1 VSGATR
7 SSLAGDESLTLTP
20 ADATPRPGDSRPV
33 STRRGSARTTLL
45 NVLGEFALAG
55 PDRAPLTGGLV
66 RVLGEVGI
74 GHFAARQAIRRCAQS
89 GWITGVKD
97 GREARWTVTA
107 AGRELLTDGIARV
120 EALGKDFDEWDGQWL
135 IVIAS
140 IPQELR
146 RVREGFYRALRWNG
160 FGSPMPG
167 LWISAHCER
176 SSKVRSAIRRC
187 GLERSTACFAG
198 TALSLGVTED
208 ELVAQAWDLPQL
220 VERYQE
226 IAARFSQIA
235 GHDPT
240 EALRAL
246 LGLDEELQTVPF
258 WDPQLPDRLTDTR
271 PGRQPGRQLLS
282 LRATWLEAAQ
292 VRWAQLQS

>member
-1 VSGATR
+1 
-7 SSLAGDESLTLTP
+7 LAGDT
-20 ADATPRPGDSRPV
+20 ADAAPPPPGRSHPV
-33 STRRGSARTTLL
+33 NTRRGSARGTLL

-55 PDRAPLTGGLV
+55 PDQAPLTAGLV
-66 RVLGEVGI
+66 RVLSEVGV

-97 GREARWTVTA
+97 GREARWAVTA
-107 AGRELLTDGIARV
+107 AGHELLTDGIARV
-120 EALGKDFDEWDGQWL
+120 EALGKNLDEWDGQWL
-135 IVIAS
+135 VVITS
-140 IPQELR
+140 VPQELR
-146 RVREGFYRALRWNG
+146 SVREGFYRALRWNG

-176 SSKVRSAIRRC
+176 SAKVRAAIARC

-198 TALSLGVTED
+198 AALSLGLTED

-220 VERYQE
+220 AERYAE
-226 IAARFSQIA
+226 IAARFARIA
-235 GHDPT
+235 AHDPA

-258 WDPQLPDRLTDTR
+258 WDPHLPDRLTDTWS
-271 PGRQPGRQLLS
+271 GRQAGRQLLA

-292 VRWAQLQS
+292 TRWAQLQS